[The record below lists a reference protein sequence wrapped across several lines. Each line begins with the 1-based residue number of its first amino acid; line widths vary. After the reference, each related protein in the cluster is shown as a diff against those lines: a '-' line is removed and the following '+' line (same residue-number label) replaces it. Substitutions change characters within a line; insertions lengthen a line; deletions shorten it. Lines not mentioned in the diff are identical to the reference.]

1 MGRKKTISNPDEFA
15 LSLGSY
21 SKSNRL
27 INSRGKSTAINLKIM
42 AIGLQRIERMEDGTL
57 QSVIPGQQ
65 LRAALGNYNGSF
77 YTQIK
82 QLCDPS
88 SAHATITSW
97 TTFIEE
103 TDKKG
108 GRKFKAMVLI
118 PTARFENGQLTL
130 TFNKE
135 AEDDI
140 YNLKKNYTMLSIA
153 QMVKMR
159 SPYSI
164 QMYERFKSA
173 MDLEKSRTG
182 NNGPYYLEYTLQE
195 LKDDLGLGVVRD
207 VTGRVTQKEMFTRY
221 DTFRSHVLDIIKD
234 EISAMTSIAVDYN
247 AIRMGIGGKV
257 TSIQFIL
264 RWQTLGEAAVTHDE
278 EIVADVDPNTLQ
290 QMGNEL
296 ADAAAAVRGTDTEI
310 AGTGAAPTGEP
321 PQSDVSFN
329 IMEAIEIF
337 GADLS
342 LQDVLAVCRAANN
355 DMEAVR
361 RVSEMVNKAPNV
373 KNKTGWMIAALQN
386 NYRATP
392 GNMAADKTGGRSA
405 GAADA
410 TDGTGATCA
419 GAGRNAGTAAQGAG
433 TATGGRRTR
442 NSFMDFE
449 QNTYDWEDLERQLLN
464 RQ

>member
-88 SAHATITSW
+88 SPHATITSW

-108 GRKFKAMVLI
+108 NRRFKAMVLI

-164 QMYERFKSA
+164 QMYERFKSS
-173 MDLEKSRTG
+173 MDLEKARTG

-221 DTFRSHVLDIIKD
+221 DTFRSHVLDVIKE
-234 EISAMTSIAVDYN
+234 EISAMTAIAVDYN
-247 AIRMGIGGKV
+247 PIRMGIGGKV

-264 RWQTLGEAAVTHDE
+264 HWQTLGEAAVIRSE
-278 EIVADVDPNTLQ
+278 EAVADVD
-290 QMGNEL
+290 
-296 ADAAAAVRGTDTEI
+296 ADQIDPMRERRSDPIDADQDTAAAA
-310 AGTGAAPTGEP
+310 
-321 PQSDVSFN
+321 PQADVSFN

-337 GADLS
+337 GAEFS

-355 DMEAVR
+355 DMQAVR
-361 RVSEMVNKAPNV
+361 RVCAMVRQAPNV
-373 KNKTGWMIAALQN
+373 KNRTGWMIAALRDHYDTVPGDGATGN
-386 NYRATP
+386 APGGAASGDGATGAATP
-392 GNMAADKTGGRSA
+392 GQTP
-405 GAADA
+405 
-410 TDGTGATCA
+410 GATA
-419 GAGRNAGTAAQGAG
+419 AGTKAARKGTPAGSRGA
-433 TATGGRRTR
+433 R
-442 NSFMDFE
+442 NGFTDFE
-449 QNTYDWEDLERQLLN
+449 QNTYDWEELERQLLH
-464 RQ
+464 RE